1 MPEDFRIYKRNMKS
15 KHLLILIILLISSVV
30 LSACAGGAATA
41 ASSWPDLTVD
51 GETAF
56 VAYNQHVYAI
66 DLATGTQKWRFPLE
80 ADNKISFY
88 AAPVITPDGQ
98 LLVGGYDHVLY
109 SLNPQTGTEN
119 WSFKN
124 AKNRYIGS
132 PLASEAGIFAPTA
145 DDNLYALDNQ
155 GNARWSF
162 ATQGAQWAKPVSDPN
177 CECIYLPSM
186 DHHLYAINAQTGA
199 QEWKSEDLGGS
210 VVGTPAYAPDD
221 TLYIGTFNSE
231 MLAIDANNGRIRWR
245 VTTDGW
251 IWGGP
256 VLKDGALYFG
266 DLSGA
271 FYAMDA
277 ADGKVRWKI
286 KPDGPISQSPL
297 LTEESIYFT
306 TEAGSL
312 YGVSYNGDI
321 RVNQPIAC
329 QPNGACPKLHT
340 SPVSAGDKIL
350 VAPTGVEQLLIAL
363 DANGEQIWSFI
374 PEKK

>member
-1 MPEDFRIYKRNMKS
+1 MKS
-15 KHLLILIILLISSVV
+15 HHLLLLITLLILSVA
-30 LSACAGGAATA
+30 LSACAGGTATV

-51 GETAF
+51 EETAYLS
-56 VAYNQHVYAI
+56 YNQHIYAI
-66 DLATGTQKWRFPLE
+66 DLANGTEKWRFPVE
-80 ADNKISFY
+80 ANNKISFY

-98 LLVGGYDHVLY
+98 LVGGYDYILY

-124 AKNRYIGS
+124 ANNRYIGS
-132 PLASEAGIFAPTA
+132 PLASDAGIFAPTA
-145 DDNLYALDNQ
+145 DDHLYALDSQ
-155 GNARWSF
+155 GKLLWSF
-162 ATQGAQWAKPVSDPN
+162 ATQGAQWAKPVSDPD

-186 DHHLYAINAQTGA
+186 DRNLYAVNAQNGM

-210 VVGTPAYAPDD
+210 VVGTPAYAPDG

-231 MLAIDANNGRIRWR
+231 MLAIDAQNGRIRWR

-256 VLKDGALYFG
+256 VFKDGALYFG
-266 DLSGA
+266 DLSGS

-277 ADGKVRWKI
+277 ASGKVRWKI
-286 KPDGPISQSPL
+286 NPDGPITQAPL
-297 LTEESIYFT
+297 VTDELIYFT

-312 YGVSYNGDI
+312 YGVSFSGDI
-321 RVNQPIAC
+321 RVTKPIAC
-329 QPNGACPKLHT
+329 EPNKACAKLHT
-340 SPVSAGDKIL
+340 SPVLAGDKIL
-350 VAPTGVEQLLIAL
+350 VAPTGTEKLLIAL
-363 DANGEQIWSFI
+363 DTNGEQLWSFV